1 MAKRRGLS
9 TEKKITQT
17 KEAIAVKEEEIK
29 ELKAQMKELMAQKKK
44 EDLEELY
51 QILTESGKS
60 IEEVKDMLT
69 K

>member
-9 TEKKITQT
+9 TEEKIKQA

-29 ELKAQMKELMAQKKK
+29 ELKAQVKELMAQKKK

-60 IEEVKDMLT
+60 IEEVKAMLT